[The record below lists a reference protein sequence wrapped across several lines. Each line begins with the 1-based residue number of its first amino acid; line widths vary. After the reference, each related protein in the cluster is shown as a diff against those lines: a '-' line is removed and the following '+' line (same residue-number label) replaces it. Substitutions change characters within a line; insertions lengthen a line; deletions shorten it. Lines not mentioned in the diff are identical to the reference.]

1 MLKRMRTYLGVIFA
15 IFARDVKRVLRN
27 PVALVIA
34 LGMIVMPSAYAWYVV
49 AANWGPYSN
58 TADMLV
64 AVANEDAG
72 ADSPETGHL
81 DVGAQVV
88 AQLHDNHEMGWEF
101 TPACSPATSPSRPS
115 TTT

>member
-49 AANWGPYSN
+49 VANWDPYSN
-58 TADMLV
+58 TRW
-64 AVANEDAG
+64 AG
-72 ADSPETGHL
+72 NSP
-81 DVGAQVV
+81 
-88 AQLHDNHEMGWEF
+88 
-101 TPACSPATSPSRPS
+101 TPKRP
-115 TTT
+115 

>member
-49 AANWGPYSN
+49 VANWDPYR
-58 TADMLV
+58 
-64 AVANEDAG
+64 
-72 ADSPETGHL
+72 H
-81 DVGAQVV
+81 VG
-88 AQLHDNHEMGWEF
+88 
-101 TPACSPATSPSRPS
+101 SRGQRGRRRRQP
-115 TTT
+115 

>member
-49 AANWGPYSN
+49 AANWDPYSN
-58 TADMLV
+58 TARY
-64 AVANEDAG
+64 AG
-72 ADSPETGHL
+72 GRGQRGCWGRQP
-81 DVGAQVV
+81 
-88 AQLHDNHEMGWEF
+88 
-101 TPACSPATSPSRPS
+101 
-115 TTT
+115 

>member
-49 AANWGPYSN
+49 AANWDPYSN
-58 TADMLV
+58 TADVLV

-81 DVGAQVV
+81 DR
-88 AQLHDNHEMGWEF
+88 WW
-101 TPACSPATSPSRPS
+101 PSC
-115 TTT
+115 TTTTRWAGNSPTPRRP